1 MTKDDKQHV
10 RELKDIARRDGWSPQ
25 RTKSMMGILKSTP
38 AENRA
43 ELIRVIKER
52 RPEYETDRR

>member
-1 MTKDDKQHV
+1 MTKDDKQHA
-10 RELKDIARRDGWSPQ
+10 RDLKDIARRDGWSPQ
-25 RTKSMMGILKSTP
+25 RTKSMLGILKHTP

-52 RPEYETDRR
+52 RAEQ